1 MSIIGTSLY
10 ANVINKIGVLGFL
23 ATGNGPNDIKG
34 NYGIL
39 DQRLAIAW
47 IKANV
52 DAFGGD
58 PNQVHISSHS
68 IISLLFFL

>member
-1 MSIIGTSLY
+1 MYLY
-10 ANVINKIGVLGFL
+10 ANVINKLGVLGFL

-39 DQRLAIAW
+39 DQRVAIAW

-58 PNQVHISSHS
+58 PNQVQKSRHLITL
-68 IISLLFFL
+68 LLFFL

>member
-1 MSIIGTSLY
+1 MSTIFTRIRFK
-10 ANVINKIGVLGFL
+10 KIGVLGFL

-47 IKANV
+47 IKANI

-58 PNQVHISSHS
+58 SNQVRTT
-68 IISLLFFL
+68 

>member
-1 MSIIGTSLY
+1 
-10 ANVINKIGVLGFL
+10 L

-39 DQRLAIAW
+39 DQRVAIAW
-47 IKANV
+47 IKANI

-58 PNQVHISSHS
+58 SNQVRTNRYS
-68 IISLLFFL
+68 ITSLLYYSFFR

>member
-1 MSIIGTSLY
+1 MHFIKTGI
-10 ANVINKIGVLGFL
+10 LGFL

-39 DQRLAIAW
+39 DQRLAINW
-47 IKANV
+47 IKDNI

-58 PNQVHISSHS
+58 PNEVRLEQLKYHIH
-68 IISLLFFL
+68 F